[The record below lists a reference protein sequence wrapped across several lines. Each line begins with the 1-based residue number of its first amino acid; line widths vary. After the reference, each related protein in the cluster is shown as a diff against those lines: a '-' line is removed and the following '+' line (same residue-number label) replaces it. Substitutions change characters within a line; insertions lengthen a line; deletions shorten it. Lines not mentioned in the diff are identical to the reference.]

1 MQSEEFEQMLVQ
13 NRRLNEQN
21 DLLQQQN
28 HILKQQNAELLER
41 ISRLEATVYKSGT
54 NYECTSESV
63 DETSIESKASAQFL

>member
-28 HILKQQNAELLER
+28 RILKQQNEKLLER
-41 ISRLEATVYKSGT
+41 IERLEAAVYKPGI
-54 NYECTSESV
+54 NYESTSESA